1 MSDYTFTITNTED
14 RVTLDPGYI
23 KRVLQTTT
31 NSHTT
36 RKNHRRWDAPE
47 VIKACELYT
56 SGFKPREVAEAMGR
70 PYVTVNAKLN
80 SVFGVRKGKFKDKN
94 PAAKLHHEN
103 RMRSIIGEVL
113 MTWEEVIE
121 KA

>member
-23 KRVLQTTT
+23 KRVP
-31 NSHTT
+31 HTT